1 MLNKELVTLIVTPE
15 VVNELLKKR
24 IFEHTE
30 KETKEKQ
37 VGVVTGLA
45 YTQYG
50 GDILPIEVNHFPGK
64 GGLVLTGKLGDV
76 LSFGIPKEVF
86 ETNDVHIHVPEGAV
100 PKDGPSA
107 GVTITTAIVSAL
119 TNIPVPQNLGMTG
132 EITLRGLV
140 FPIGGLREKS
150 TSVRITTNQDW
161 WNYWAVTLIGPKWN
175 HSENWRNQILS
186 ELNFLRATRNW
197 ENLNGERRCFVAWQR
212 SPAFSVPQQKIR
224 FLRLIQRFG
233 VEQQFSNFKTSQPRK
248 CTMV

>member
-76 LSFGIPKEVF
+76 MKESATIAYDYVKANYLSFGIPKEVF

-119 TNIPVPQNLGMTG
+119 TNIPVP
-132 EITLRGLV
+132 
-140 FPIGGLREKS
+140 
-150 TSVRITTNQDW
+150 
-161 WNYWAVTLIGPKWN
+161 
-175 HSENWRNQILS
+175 
-186 ELNFLRATRNW
+186 
-197 ENLNGERRCFVAWQR
+197 
-212 SPAFSVPQQKIR
+212 
-224 FLRLIQRFG
+224 
-233 VEQQFSNFKTSQPRK
+233 KT
-248 CTMV
+248 